1 MKVYKMTN
9 EEILK
14 LINDKPDVYVQII
27 KARHKLFYE
36 TINAQYNA
44 NTFGEK
50 LYQHM
55 YGVGKCKQC
64 NKETKFKSFLV
75 GYAEYCSKKC
85 SNRGTANQRSHT
97 MIEKNK
103 QTRHQYYE
111 TKKCLICSNDFESLI
126 FRKQKCCDAKC
137 SGVYVANQ
145 PDRIDKIKQTKFK
158 KYGNSVYVNSDKAKQ
173 TCLEKYGVD
182 NASKSDD
189 VIEKIKKINQEKYG
203 VDWFFQSDE
212 FIDKSESTN
221 LERYGVTNASQS
233 DIIKQKVKD
242 TFQKNY
248 GVDNIFQHEETMNRV
263 YEENIK
269 KYGTK
274 IPVNGPELKPQT
286 FEKLR
291 KVRYESV
298 IERLKKE
305 DNHLPLFTLD
315 DYIDAYKIH
324 KYKFQC
330 KKCNDIFEDHLDG
343 NGHPRCLKC
352 EPYVAGFSLCEREI
366 GEYVKSLV
374 GVDNVV
380 ENDRGILDGLE
391 LDIYIPHKKVAI
403 EYNGLFWHSENSG
416 GKSRKY
422 HLNKTEICNQKGIRL
437 IHIFED
443 EWVYRKQI
451 VKDKMRHIL
460 CENNEKS
467 IYARKCTITPM
478 SDCEKFLNTN
488 HVQGN
493 CPASIKFGAY
503 YNDELVAVMTF
514 GKRRV
519 AMGKKSSMDGEYE
532 LLRFATNKRIVGI
545 ASKLFG
551 AFVKIYNPK
560 KVVTYADKRY
570 SVGNLYE
577 KMKFEKIKD
586 TDPNYWYFRV
596 GEDIRFH
603 RFGFAKHTLEKKLEH
618 FDKSLSEWQNMKN
631 NGYDRIWDCGHIL
644 YEYNHN

>member
-1 MKVYKMTN
+1 MTN

-14 LINDKPDVYVQII
+14 LINEKPDVYVQII
-27 KARHKLFYE
+27 KARHKSFYE
-36 TINAQYNA
+36 TINIQYNG

-50 LYQHM
+50 LYQHIH
-55 YGVGKCKQC
+55 GAGKCKQC

-75 GYAEYCSKKC
+75 GYTEYCSKKC
-85 SNRGTANQRSHT
+85 SNRSTANQRSQT

-103 QTRHQYYE
+103 QTRHHYYE
-111 TKKCLICSNDFESLI
+111 TKKCLVCNNEFESLI

-137 SGVYVANQ
+137 SGVYVASQ
-145 PDRIDKIKQTKFK
+145 PDRIDKIKQTKLK
-158 KYGNSVYVNSDKAKQ
+158 KYGNSAYVNAEKAKQ

-182 NASKSDD
+182 NVFKYKQIVDKAKATN
-189 VIEKIKKINQEKYG
+189 IEKYG
-203 VDWFFQSDE
+203 VDCFFQSE
-212 FIDKSESTN
+212 NFQQKSEASN
-221 LERYGVTNASQS
+221 IEKYGVPNASQS
-233 DIIKQKVKD
+233 DEIKDKVKE

-248 GVDNIFQHEETMNRV
+248 GVDNIFQHKETMDNV
-263 YEENIK
+263 YEENIQ

-274 IPVNGPELKPQT
+274 IPVNGPELKKKMMIT
-286 FEKLR
+286 
-291 KVRYESV
+291 
-298 IERLKKE
+298 LKKTLYISIIKRINE
-305 DNHLPLFTLD
+305 KSNCIACFELD
-315 DYIDAYKIH
+315 DYIDTNKQN

-330 KKCNDIFEDHLDG
+330 KKCDDIFEDHIDG
-343 NGHPRCLKC
+343 GHLPRCLKC
-352 EPYVAGFSLCEREI
+352 EPYIAGFSLNEREI

-380 ENDRGILDGLE
+380 ENNRDILDGLE
-391 LDIYIPHKKVAI
+391 LDVYIPYKKVAI
-403 EYNGLFWHSENSG
+403 EYNGLFWHSESNG

-422 HLNKTEICNQKGIRL
+422 HLNKTDICNKKGIRL

-451 VKDKMRHIL
+451 VKDKLRHIL
-460 CENNEKS
+460 CENHEKS
-467 IYARKCTITPM
+467 IYARKCKLTEIR
-478 SDCEKFLNTN
+478 DCEYFLNNN

-503 YNDELVAVMTF
+503 YNNELVAVMTF

-545 ASKLFG
+545 ASKLFD
-551 AFVKIYNPK
+551 AFVKIYKPK

-577 KMKFEKIKD
+577 KMKFERSKD

-603 RFGFAKHTLEKKLEH
+603 RFGFAKHTLEKKLKH
-618 FDKSLSEWQNMKN
+618 FDKSLSEWENMKL

-644 YEYNHN
+644 YEYNQN